1 MTKRIWNSRMWE
13 EFGIYI
19 LLLTTRMCLHQTAR
33 NLSSQ
38 TIICNKRCNGSFYKR
53 PKDPL

>member
-13 EFGIYI
+13 EVGIYI